1 MLRVNRVSRFAASES
16 NGAHESTAA
25 DIADFERHF
34 SQCEADIQAFVFTLL
49 PHWPDA
55 EDIVQRTRIVLW
67 QKFSQ
72 YRPDTSFR
80 AWAVQVARFEVSNFR
95 RTQRSDRL
103 CFDDQLI
110 DSLAEVRSSLTDELD
125 RRREALDRCLR
136 KLRASDRQII
146 RHCYGPNSTT
156 TKDAADRLHR
166 PVNTLY
172 KALNRIRR
180 TLMEC
185 VQLDAGKDP
194 QELK

>member
-1 MLRVNRVSRFAASES
+1 MQRVNRVSRFAAFDS
-16 NGAHESTAA
+16 NGARESTAA
-25 DIADFERHF
+25 EIAEFERFF

-49 PHWPDA
+49 PHWSDA
-55 EDIVQRTRIVLW
+55 EDVVQRTRIVLW
-67 QKFSQ
+67 QKFAQ
-72 YRPDTSFR
+72 FRPGSSFR
-80 AWAVQVARFEVSNFR
+80 AWALQVARFEVSNFR

-103 CFDDQLI
+103 CFDDQLV
-110 DSLAEVRSSLTDELD
+110 DSLAEVRSSLAEELD
-125 RRREALDRCLR
+125 RRRAVLDRCMR

-146 RHCYGPNSTT
+146 RHCYGPNATT
-156 TKDAADRLHR
+156 TKEAADRLHR

-185 VQLDAGKDP
+185 VQLDAGEEP